1 MANSMTKKQIQ
12 DINNKCKNNWK
23 FDVVYFVYHEGKTL
37 IKKFK
42 QDEAGY
48 LECRLC
54 YNSEN
59 QIIVHISK
67 FMYAKDKETAT
78 SEELGK
84 ITILDETRYSRRN
97 INNLIM
103 VTSRLTDDELLK
115 INAETEVNT
124 SNGVVLKNTDI

>member
-12 DINNKCKNNWK
+12 DINSKCKNNWK

-42 QDEAGY
+42 QDNEGY

-59 QIIVHISK
+59 QIILQVSK
-67 FMYAKDKETAT
+67 FIYAKDKEVATA
-78 SEELGK
+78 EGLGK
-84 ITILDETRYSRRN
+84 TKILDETRYSRRN

-103 VTSRLTDDELLK
+103 ATSRLTDDELQK
-115 INAETEVNT
+115 EYEEGN
-124 SNGVVLKNTDI
+124 KNHE